1 LREKA
6 DLESKINSLSK
17 EQEQLA
23 ADFTK
28 YRAEITRKEAEKEQS
43 IADLQQKLKE
53 SG

>member
-6 DLESKINSLSK
+6 DLETKIHSLTK
-17 EQEQLA
+17 DQEHLA

-43 IADLQQKLKE
+43 IADL
-53 SG
+53 